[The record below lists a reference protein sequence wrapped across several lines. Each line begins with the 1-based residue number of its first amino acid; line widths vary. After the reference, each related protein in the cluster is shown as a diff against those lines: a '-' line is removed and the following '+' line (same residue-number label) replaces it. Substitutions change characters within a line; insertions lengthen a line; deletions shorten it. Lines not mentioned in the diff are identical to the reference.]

1 VTHYT
6 EQPSTRGT
14 TVTLVLYGLFLIWVY
29 AEDVVSGTFEPSS
42 LALVPAFGLVALP
55 FAVLPLSKRRY
66 HGITLTADTLRV
78 GRASL
83 PATGLSLVDG
93 PPPPGTPLLGGAY
106 GVPMGYDVVVV
117 EGADKRQWRIA
128 TRRPAEL
135 SAALA

>member
-1 VTHYT
+1 VTRYT

-14 TVTLVLYGLFLIWVY
+14 TVTLALFGLFLVWLY
-29 AEDVVSGTFEPSS
+29 AEDVVSGTFEPST
-42 LALVPAFGLVALP
+42 LALVPVFGLVALP

-66 HGITLTADTLRV
+66 HSITLTDDALSV

-83 PATGLSLVDG
+83 PAAGLSLVDG

-117 EGADKRQWRIA
+117 EGADRRQWRIA

-135 SAALA
+135 RAALA